1 MSADRTKILE
11 EVNKLLTAIS
21 SSVLPGEQI
30 SEDTRIAEDLEL
42 QSLGFANLSGRIQT
56 RYGAE
61 ANLVPFFASRAEGP
75 FTNLRVGELVD
86 YLTSVLSGAVAGGPQ
101 VPTGMVPGDAEGVM
115 PAPAGGAAD
124 DDLGVLD
131 GLSADGHRAKNDNTG
146 VLRELAPGVNHSVLD
161 LPDGSVEVFTAGDGP
176 PLVLMHPI
184 NVGAG
189 AFARQFATLASMYRL
204 ICIHRPGVGA
214 TTWAA
219 DVSLNGLARLQR
231 MVLAQLGIPA
241 PFHVLGSSFGGLVAQ
256 QFALL
261 HLPEIASLTLVG
273 CSYKAGAR
281 PGVRKLPTVV
291 HREFERIKSN
301 ANGASPAADWD
312 ALEQLLLR
320 CESMNP
326 GTGMKY
332 LDAFAA
338 RPSLFA
344 KLPEITVPTLVLRGR
359 HDSMVPAKDAHLL
372 YGAIPNAEF
381 AEVAEAGHFP
391 YFTHPEAVQAELDPF
406 LAANSRAAQTASLA
420 VGGYGQPGVQTTL
433 IPPPPPDPCTIILN
447 SGRCGSTLLTALIAE
462 EPQTLSISES
472 LVMIRGHLSLQPLTP
487 MTGAEYWALLSEPSQ
502 VGSLMERIK
511 IVPSEYRYPDNGKF
525 AGYRATIPPI
535 LYVTLPGCSSDPD
548 LLYSVLCEKV
558 PLFPAQP
565 IGQHHKMLMNLLAQL
580 ASKRRWVERSGA
592 SSALAEPL
600 LHAFPEAKI
609 VYLTR
614 SIEDTALSM
623 SKHTSF
629 QFVAA
634 RQEFHQRYGADPY
647 GAQWRGERLPSPEKM
662 PEELRALLPE
672 NITKDALNVLG
683 QDVSKFEAMVAH
695 MRGSAEQ
702 ALADNPP
709 RQLHEM
715 TYEDLVASPVDE
727 LTRLGEFLGFADP
740 AGWANQT
747 AGRVRPSRK
756 PAPAP
761 A

>member
-11 EVNKLLTAIS
+11 EVTRLLAAIS
-21 SSVLPGEQI
+21 SSLLPGEEI
-30 SEDTRIAEDLEL
+30 TEDTRIAEDLEL

-56 RYGAE
+56 KYGPE
-61 ANLVPFFASRAEGP
+61 ANLVPFFASRPDGP
-75 FTNLRVGELVD
+75 FTELRVGEMVD
-86 YLTSVLSGAVAGGPQ
+86 YLASVLSGEITGAPEI
-101 VPTGMVPGDAEGVM
+101 PTGMVPAEAA
-115 PAPAGGAAD
+115 APASEANGAGGTD
-124 DDLGVLD
+124 GLEELD
-131 GLSADGHRAKNDNTG
+131 GLASDGHRARSDNLG
-146 VLRELAPGVNHSVLD
+146 VLRELAPGASRALLE
-161 LPDGSVEVFTAGDGP
+161 LPEGAVEVITAGDGP

-189 AFARQFATLASMYRL
+189 AFARQFAALAETYRV

-219 DVSLNGLARLQR
+219 DVTMNGLARLQR
-231 MVLAQLGIPA
+231 TVLAQLGIAP

-261 HLPEIASLTLVG
+261 HLPETASLTLVG

-281 PGVRKLPTVV
+281 PGVRKLPMVV
-291 HREFERIKSN
+291 HREFEHIKSN
-301 ANGASPAADWD
+301 SNGDAPAEGWD
-312 ALEQLLLR
+312 ALAELLLR

-326 GTGMKY
+326 GIGMKY
-332 LDAFAA
+332 LDAFAG
-338 RPSLFA
+338 RPSLFG
-344 KLPEITVPTLVLRGR
+344 KLPDITAPTLVLRGG

-372 YGAIPNAEF
+372 YGAIPNAAF
-381 AEVAEAGHFP
+381 AEIGEAGHFP
-391 YFTHPEAVQAELDPF
+391 YFTHPDAVHAELLPF
-406 LAANSRAAQTASLA
+406 LEVNTRAPQTASLT
-420 VGGYGQPGVQTTL
+420 VGGYGSPGVQTTL

-511 IVPSEYRYPDNGKF
+511 IVPSEYRYPDNGRF
-525 AGYRATIPPI
+525 AGYRATIPPV
-535 LYVTLPGCSSDPD
+535 LYVTLPGCSADPD

-647 GAQWRGERLPSPEKM
+647 GAQWRGERLPSPEQM
-662 PEELRALLPE
+662 PEELRALLPK
-672 NITKDALNVLG
+672 NITKDALNTLG
-683 QDVSKFEAMVAH
+683 ADLSKFEAMVAH

-709 RQLHEM
+709 RELHQM
-715 TYEDLVASPVDE
+715 TYEELVANPVDE
-727 LTRLGEFLGFADP
+727 LTRLGEFIGFADP
-740 AGWANQT
+740 AGWAEQN
-747 AGRVRPSRK
+747 AGLVRPSRK